1 MRIVIVVGA
10 VDNVDKGRIA
20 LYLGQEA
27 ALTLDVGLVPV
38 NGISC
43 RCGENRQSLS
53 TDLFTAKA
61 GLASHLHLGHC
72 SADDLYVGA

>member
-43 RCGENRQSLS
+43 RCGEIRQGLS
-53 TDLFTAKA
+53 TGLFT
-61 GLASHLHLGHC
+61 G
-72 SADDLYVGA
+72 